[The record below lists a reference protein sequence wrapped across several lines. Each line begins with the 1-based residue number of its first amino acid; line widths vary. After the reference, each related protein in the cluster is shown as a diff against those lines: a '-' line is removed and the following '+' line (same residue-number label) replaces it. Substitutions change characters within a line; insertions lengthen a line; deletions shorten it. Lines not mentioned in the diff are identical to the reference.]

1 MRDSRNASIFGARAA
16 LKRQQLWSASSLLA
30 WYAAQE
36 RPLP

>member
-1 MRDSRNASIFGARAA
+1 MRDSRNASIFGAPAA
-16 LKRQQLWSASSLLA
+16 LECQRLWSASSLLA